1 MTCTR
6 LTNCR
11 VSVAPTRL
19 QLPLLDPQS
28 GRFPRKR
35 GVGIPS
41 TVAAVYFK
49 SEDDGDGTYEGQIG
63 HAYLHL
69 DDGSTGDEGRDL
81 GFITLT
87 AAAEIAKRQGAELDI
102 DGPTR
107 EEWDAAV

>member
-1 MTCTR
+1 MLPGTFPAM
-6 LTNCR
+6 
-11 VSVAPTRL
+11 SVL
-19 QLPLLDPQS
+19 
-28 GRFPRKR
+28 
-35 GVGIPS
+35 
-41 TVAAVYFK
+41 YFK

-87 AAAEIAKRQGAELDI
+87 RATAIAEEHGAELDV

-107 EEWDAAV
+107 TEWDSVAG